1 MNGAA
6 LKEEFGGDMLLAYT
20 SNITGSILA
29 GRLHLQSNALRRYIE
44 RGKATLAQ
52 THKAIGI

>member
-6 LKEEFGGDMLLAYT
+6 LKDEFGGDMLLAYT
-20 SNITGSILA
+20 SNINGSILA
-29 GRLHLQSNALRRYIE
+29 GRLHLQSNALRRHIE